1 MNFLKTPQ
9 QMLMEDAGMTPAS
22 PGMLHTPRQ
31 MLLHESGAMPK
42 MAEGGQPQQQ
52 MSPEDMMALM
62 LAYGQTPQKL
72 AGGGKI
78 GNLAKF
84 LAQSKIPQRL
94 YHGTTASEEKGAKAL
109 SQLKQSKEGALG
121 SGVYMTP
128 NPEFAGMY
136 ANQPGGYIM
145 PVHANMRNPLEIHTK
160 SGVEGNGDPMKLA
173 LIQLG
178 VPEAKADQILEKAYD
193 TRGYVGKE
201 VMSRAQKQGYD
212 GIAQYRDGELSEVVS
227 YNPMGVK
234 SAIGNTGEFDPYD
247 PRLSKAE
254 GGHISANDMLA
265 EMMAYNQAPQYF
277 AQGGTA
283 NSREFEAALE
293 SAKRQPGFLKK
304 GASKVSGAAGKLF
317 NRLNPAFQVMAAE
330 DAGSRAL
337 DAAERAYQGDYRG
350 AAISGL
356 GAVGSGVAIAPG
368 FVPQIVS
375 IPLTMGADYLQEYF
389 DEKDPHKSRASLKT
403 QN

>member
-1 MNFLKTPQ
+1 MNLLKTPHQ
-9 QMLMEDAGMTPAS
+9 LLLEEAGATPAS
-22 PGMLHTPRQ
+22 PGLLHTPKQ
-31 MLLHESGAMPK
+31 MLMQEAGMTPK
-42 MAEGGQPQQQ
+42 F
-52 MSPEDMMALM
+52 
-62 LAYGQTPQKL
+62 

-84 LAQSKIPQRL
+84 LSESKIPQRL
-94 YHGTTASEEKGAKAL
+94 YHGTTASEEKGDKAL

-128 NPEFAGMY
+128 NPEFAGQY

-145 PVHANMRNPLEIHTK
+145 PVHANLRNPLEIRTT

-173 LIQLG
+173 LMQLG

-254 GGHISANDMLA
+254 GGHISVNDMLA
-265 EMMAYNQAPQYF
+265 EIIAANQTPQKF
-277 AQGGTA
+277 AQGGSTMK
-283 NSREFEAALE
+283 NIGIQSAL
-293 SAKRQPGFLKK
+293 SLPF
-304 GASKVSGAAGKLF
+304 
-317 NRLNPAFQVMAAE
+317 MAE
-330 DAGSRAL
+330 DAQLIAKDIKEKRYPEAAARTAGVGYSAFTPFNPLTAL
-337 DAAERAYQGDYRG
+337 
-350 AAISGL
+350 ISGL
-356 GAVGSGVAIAPG
+356 TYSSETGDATLDAFLAKKEEMAKMQEAAKNQKPPRQREQHNV
-368 FVPQIVS
+368 
-375 IPLTMGADYLQEYF
+375 IPVTETRFY
-389 DEKDPHKSRASLKT
+389 K
-403 QN
+403 N